1 MNANLI
7 LYSRRFALFADHQ
20 ISLGDQVNSR
30 ERILTALDHREPD
43 RVPIDIGSCGPTAI
57 HVNAY
62 TSLLAHLGITEKIE
76 LWDVVGQLAQP
87 SERVLEMLGA
97 DVRGIRVGGP
107 KNGTKIIS
115 DDTLIDPWGI
125 TWFRT
130 EGATCYNI
138 REYPLRHATQ
148 QDLATYPFPDGKDPH
163 RVLGLA
169 ERAQQLREQTNYA
182 ILGEISGHILERA
195 QMVRGFDTFL
205 EDLVVRPAF
214 ADELMDRILAI
225 ECDIAA
231 TLLDAVGAYL
241 DVFAFKDDIGM
252 QAGPLISPKMFRA
265 RIKPRLQK
273 LIEVIKSKT
282 RAKIWFHSCGSVY
295 YAVRDLIEIGVDILN
310 PVQVAAKD
318 MDTARLKRE
327 FGNNIAFWGAIDTQN
342 VLPFGSPQDVKAE
355 VKTRLRD
362 LAPGGGYV
370 LASVHNLEADVCGAN
385 VWAMAQAAKK
395 FGAYPLRIEN

>member
-1 MNANLI
+1 M
-7 LYSRRFALFADHQ
+7 
-20 ISLGDQVNSR
+20 NSR
-30 ERILTALDHREPD
+30 ARIVAALDHCEPD

-62 TSLLAHLGITEKIE
+62 ARLLAHLGIQEKIE
-76 LWDVVGQLAQP
+76 LWDLVGQLAQP

-125 TWFRT
+125 TWYRT
-130 EGATCYNI
+130 DGTTCYNI
-138 REYPLRHATQ
+138 SNYPLRHATQ
-148 QDLATYPFPDGKDPH
+148 QDLATYPFPDGRDPH

-169 ERAQQLREQTNYA
+169 ERAKYLREQTNYA
-182 ILGEISGHILERA
+182 VLGEISGHILERA

-205 EDLVVRPAF
+205 EDLVAQPMF
-214 ADELMDRILAI
+214 AEELMERILAI

-231 TLLDAVGAYL
+231 TLLDAVGPYL
-241 DVFAFKDDIGM
+241 DVFAFKDDIAM
-252 QAGPLISPKMFRA
+252 QSGPVISPKMFRA
-265 RIKPRLQK
+265 MIKPRLKK
-273 LIEVIKSKT
+273 LIEVVKSKT

-310 PVQVAAKD
+310 PVQVAARD

-327 FGNNIAFWGAIDTQN
+327 FGNDISFWGAIDTQH
-342 VLPFGSPQDVKAE
+342 VLPFGSPQEVEVE

-370 LASVHNLEADVCGAN
+370 LASVHNIEADVSGAN
-385 VWAMAQAAKK
+385 VWAMTQAAKK
-395 FGAYPLRIEN
+395 YGTYPLQIEK

>member
-1 MNANLI
+1 M
-7 LYSRRFALFADHQ
+7 
-20 ISLGDQVNSR
+20 NSR

-62 TSLLAHLGITEKIE
+62 ASLLAHLGITEKFG
-76 LWDVVGQLAQP
+76 LWDLVGQLAQP
-87 SERVLEMLGA
+87 SEHVLELLGA

-125 TWFRT
+125 TWHRT

-138 REYPLRHATQ
+138 SEYPLRHATM
-148 QDLATYPFPDGKDPH
+148 QDLVKYPFPDGKDPH

-169 ERAQQLREQTNYA
+169 ERAKQLREQTNYA

-205 EDLVVRPAF
+205 EDLALQPLF
-214 ADELMDRILAI
+214 AEELMERVLVT
-225 ECDIAA
+225 ECDI
-231 TLLDAVGAYL
+231 TSTFLDAVGPYL
-241 DVFAFKDDIGM
+241 DVFAFKDDIAM
-252 QAGPLISPKMFRA
+252 QSGPVISPNMFRTM
-265 RIKPRLQK
+265 IKPRLKK
-273 LIEVIKSKT
+273 LIEVIKNKT
-282 RAKIWFHSCGSVY
+282 RAKIWFHSCGAVY

-318 MDTARLKRE
+318 MDSARLKRE
-327 FGNNIAFWGAIDTQN
+327 FGNHISFWGAIDTQQ
-342 VLPFGSPQDVKAE
+342 VLPFGSPQDVEAE
-355 VKTRLRD
+355 VTTRLRD

-370 LASVHNLEADVCGAN
+370 LASVHNIEADVSGAN

-395 FGAYPLRIEN
+395 YGAYPLQFEK